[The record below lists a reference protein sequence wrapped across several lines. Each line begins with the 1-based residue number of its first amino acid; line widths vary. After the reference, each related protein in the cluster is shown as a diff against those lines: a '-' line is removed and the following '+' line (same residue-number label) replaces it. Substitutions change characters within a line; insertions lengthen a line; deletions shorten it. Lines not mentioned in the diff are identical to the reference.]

1 MKNILAALLLLLAA
15 QIQATTWYVAT
26 TGNDNNPGT
35 LAAPF
40 LTLPAAI
47 EAANPGDEILLRGG
61 NYTSQEI
68 RINKSDLH
76 LKSYPGEWAVI
87 TAVTD
92 VEDVSVC
99 LWYNEPETTGGSL
112 ERLEIVGGY

>member
-15 QIQATTWYVAT
+15 QIQADNWYIAT

-35 LAAPF
+35 LA
-40 LTLPAAI
+40 AAI

-76 LKSYPGEWAVI
+76 IKSYFG
-87 TAVTD
+87 D
-92 VEDVSVC
+92 
-99 LWYNEPETTGGSL
+99 
-112 ERLEIVGGY
+112 